1 MTGDIASGR
10 TVKIFLKALA
20 KQFSGSIDSVLS
32 ILIVPIAY
40 LFVAYRRLGA
50 AKLPK
55 TTQRLKRI
63 GVFPLRNHYYEPQ
76 LAVFHIQNVVLSRG
90 RKSWSGDQGPN
101 LSRPS

>member
-1 MTGDIASGR
+1 M
-10 TVKIFLKALA
+10 KIFLKALA
-20 KQFSGSIDSVLS
+20 KQFSGPIDSVLS
-32 ILIVPIAY
+32 VLIVPVAY
-40 LFVAYRRLGA
+40 LLVA
-50 AKLPK
+50 AKLSK
-55 TTQRLKRI
+55 TTGRLKRI